1 MQVETREAALLE
13 DLRLLIE
20 LQEIDKEINDINKEK
35 ATLPVLVERAA
46 GKLRLAEAE
55 AGEAKK
61 GADGLDARRRSID
74 TDLQAA
80 ADQLHKLKLRTTDI
94 KNNKE
99 YFAHLKEIEDT
110 EKKISGLEDESLEL
124 MDKIKEAGETLAAK
138 NVALEDERASFNED
152 KAKIEK
158 SFEEGDKR
166 LAELKGQRAAVLPRL
181 SAKVVGYYDSML
193 RKYPDSAVV
202 RAERGSCTGCRMMI
216 PPQAFNN
223 VRKGETIVTC
233 NSCNRILYYVE
244 T

>member
-1 MQVETREAALLE
+1 MLE

-20 LQEIDKEINDINKEK
+20 LQEIDREINDINREK
-35 ATLPVLVERAA
+35 ATLPALVERAA

-55 AGEAKK
+55 ADEAGKAHAEMAARK
-61 GADGLDARRRSID
+61 RAIDA
-74 TDLQAA
+74 DLQAA

-110 EKKISGLEDESLEL
+110 EKKISGLEDEALEL
-124 MDKIKEAGETLAAK
+124 MDKIKEAEETLAAK
-138 NVALEDERASFNED
+138 NAALEEEKAEFEKD

-158 SFEEGDKR
+158 SFEEGDNR
-166 LAELKGQRAAVLPRL
+166 LAGLKEKRAAVMPKL
-181 SAKVVGYYDSML
+181 SAKVVGYYDNML
-193 RKYPDSAVV
+193 KKYPDSAVV

-244 T
+244 P